1 MVYQKKL
8 MKKPGT
14 KSSVGSSS
22 VPAPSAKDQS
32 ATKPA
37 SAPAKIKV
45 QPIPFN
51 QYGSNLDREKLF
63 GDGPILQPGAI
74 SMTIVLNDDSAPDS
88 DEPVDPQILKRSKL
102 SAVDRAEMGWES
114 LED

>member
-1 MVYQKKL
+1 

-14 KSSVGSSS
+14 KSSVGSRS

-37 SAPAKIKV
+37 SASAKFKV

-51 QYGSNLDREKLF
+51 QYGSNLDEEKLF
-63 GDGPILQPGAI
+63 GDGPILHPEAI
-74 SMTIVLNDDSAPDS
+74 SMTIVLDEDSASDS

-102 SAVDRAEMGWES
+102 LAADNAEMGWE
-114 LED
+114 